1 MSVQFFREF
10 FRERSLNSI
19 QDNVGRVVDAVNRVP
34 FMDGEMLSV
43 TITASANMSFRHKLK
58 RMPQGVLP
66 TLLPA
71 NFNVWVTDMDK
82 THITIDNDAAD
93 PFTIKLWVF

>member
-1 MSVQFFREF
+1 MSIQFFREF

-43 TITASANMSFRHKLK
+43 SITPGLTMSFRHKLK

-82 THITIDNDAAD
+82 THVTIDNDATD

>member
-10 FRERSLNSI
+10 FTERSLNSI

-34 FMDGEMLSV
+34 FMDGEMISV
-43 TITASANMSFRHKLK
+43 TIAAGVTTSFRHKLK

-66 TLLPA
+66 TLLPD

-82 THITIDNDAAD
+82 THVTIDNDAVD